1 MTESIRPLPS
11 LRQLSYLLALH
22 EHGHFGRAAEACSV
36 TQSTLSAGLAELER
50 LLEAQ
55 LVERS
60 KRSVRFTGVGLDVVA
75 RAREVIRAAED
86 LREAAQGGRAPLEGV
101 LRMAAIPTVAP
112 FLLPRIVKAVSRDW
126 PRLRLFV
133 REMLTGHACEALQRG
148 AVDCVLLALPADCGE
163 VETCEIM
170 DDRLLMVDR
179 ITAGGADA
187 DEEEV
192 RPAAVDPSRLLLL
205 DEGHCLREQA
215 LAACRLP
222 AASPESRLVAST
234 LHTLVRMVDAG
245 LGMTLLPEMAV
256 NAGLLTDAHV
266 RARALDGPGARRRI
280 ALVWRKRTPRASD
293 LRLLGATVRETM
305 SV

>member
-1 MTESIRPLPS
+1 
-11 LRQLSYLLALH
+11 
-22 EHGHFGRAAEACSV
+22 
-36 TQSTLSAGLAELER
+36 
-50 LLEAQ
+50 
-55 LVERS
+55 
-60 KRSVRFTGVGLDVVA
+60 
-75 RAREVIRAAED
+75 VIRAAED
-86 LREAAQGGRAPLEGV
+86 LREAAQGARAPLEGA

-112 FLLPRIVKAVSRDW
+112 FLLPRIVEATSRDW

-133 REMLTGHACEALQRG
+133 REMLTGPACEALQRG

-170 DDRLLMVDR
+170 DDRLLVVDR
-179 ITAGGADA
+179 IAASSADA
-187 DEEEV
+187 EEEV
-192 RPAAVDPSRLLLL
+192 PSAAVDPSRLLLL

-266 RARALDGPGARRRI
+266 RARALDGPGAQRRI

-293 LRLLGATVRETM
+293 LRLLGATVREAM
-305 SV
+305 SA

>member
-1 MTESIRPLPS
+1 MTKTISPLPS

-22 EHGHFGRAAEACSV
+22 ESGHFGRAAEACSV

-60 KRSVRFTGVGLDVVA
+60 KRSVRFTAVGLDVVA

-86 LREAAQGGRAPLEGV
+86 LREAAQGARTPLAGT

-112 FLLPRIVKAVSRDW
+112 FLLPRIVEATSRDW

-133 REMLTGHACEALQRG
+133 REMLTAPACEALHRG
-148 AVDCVLLALPADCGE
+148 AVDCVLLALPADCGG
-163 VETCEIM
+163 VETFEIM

-179 ITAGGADA
+179 IGVGGSDP
-187 DEEEV
+187 EETV
-192 RPAAVDPSRLLLL
+192 PPAEVDPSRLLLL

-215 LAACRLP
+215 LAACRLS

-245 LGMTLLPEMAV
+245 LGVTLLPEMAV
-256 NAGLLTDAHV
+256 NAGLLDGAHV
-266 RARALDGPGARRRI
+266 TSRALHAPGARRRI

-293 LRLLGATVRETM
+293 LRLLGATVRDA
-305 SV
+305 VLA